1 MVINMTRIAGT
12 VESSADLTAAFL
24 VLHPRPTPTRGI
36 ARRRPDDHPLLR
48 NRLGIGRSGRLVRWG
63 ETGAVGELPRT
74 DKRSW
79 EPPGWTA
86 RRCRTA
92 PATAAQRPES
102 TPHAAR
108 RRHPANG
115 GGPG

>member
-36 ARRRPDDHPLLR
+36 ARRRPDDHPFLR

-63 ETGAVGELPRT
+63 ATGAVGELAQIGNPHGTPPDGRHAGVGQPPPPPLSLDPPMKAGLATPR
-74 DKRSW
+74 R
-79 EPPGWTA
+79 
-86 RRCRTA
+86 
-92 PATAAQRPES
+92 
-102 TPHAAR
+102 
-108 RRHPANG
+108 
-115 GGPG
+115 